1 MTSHHQFRMSQ
12 HEMEGRNV
20 REGEKI
26 VQHARKLSDKRK
38 LVACLTR
45 DSNSWAG
52 LAPINPDAN
61 EVPPPHPLNQ
71 DAIYRFH
78 SACLSGGGHCFR
90 IGPGE

>member
-78 SACLSGGGHCFR
+78 SACYRVADIVFG
-90 IGPGE
+90 